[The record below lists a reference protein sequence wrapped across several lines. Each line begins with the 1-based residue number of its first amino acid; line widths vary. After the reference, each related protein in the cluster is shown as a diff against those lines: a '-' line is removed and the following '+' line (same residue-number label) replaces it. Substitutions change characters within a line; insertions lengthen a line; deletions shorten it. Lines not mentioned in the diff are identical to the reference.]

1 MTKQLN
7 KHLCMAT
14 MVMGITLFNSAMAV
28 EVHKD
33 RKGDTLAIGI
43 TTADSD
49 REHAPFS
56 PLPPHN
62 PYTGPSGTS
71 TMHGNSASSDST
83 YNPGPGN
90 GPVTINSQNLNAVFP
105 TILMG
110 SDGLLVA
117 VGVHYLNQTPYVYL
131 LDPDTLSVLATQ
143 KLVKSTTS
151 DLAGGIYS
159 YMDPQNRLVLV
170 NAAGYLQRIA
180 HTQQFDGTWTLTI
193 SESINIGYSTVVGLV
208 PDYDGRI
215 WFATAQGV
223 SNGEGAVVGY
233 YDPKTKK
240 ISVYTLPNGEQVA
253 NSISAS
259 PDGVA
264 VASTSALYLFRAK
277 NNIASQIW
285 RQLYDQGPARKPGQL
300 SWGTG
305 ATPTFFGPNTG
316 FEYITITDNASPQ
329 ENILVYKARSGK
341 LIGSQP
347 FLTARVNS
355 GTEDS
360 AIASGKSIFV
370 PSTYGYNYPP
380 SATTGPSEP
389 ASATFEGG
397 MQRVDVLPNE
407 RGLVT
412 VWMNQ
417 ALASTTVPRLSIK
430 DKLIYTVT
438 IDQTTGVYSLVTINP
453 DTGEVTNTTPLGSG
467 DNYNTLQMVGNI
479 APTGILYQGT
489 VNGLFSVKAD

>member
-1 MTKQLN
+1 MKN
-7 KHLCMAT
+7 H
-14 MVMGITLFNSAMAV
+14 IFFNTLLLISLYTVTSFPVESAG
-28 EVHKD
+28 K
-33 RKGDTLAIGI
+33 
-43 TTADSD
+43 
-49 REHAPFS
+49 HAPFS

-62 PYTGPSGTS
+62 PYMGPSGTS

-83 YNPGPGN
+83 YNPGPGS
-90 GPVTINSQNLNAVFP
+90 GPVIINMQNLNAVFP

-117 VGVHYLNQTPYVYL
+117 VGVHYINQTPYVYL
-131 LDPDTLSVLATQ
+131 LDPNTLSVLATQ

-170 NAAGYLQRIA
+170 NSAGYLQRIA
-180 HTQQFDGTWTLTI
+180 HTQQSDGSWMLTI
-193 SESINIGYSTVVGLV
+193 NENINIGYSDVVGLV
-208 PDYDGRI
+208 PDYHGRV

-233 YDPKTKK
+233 YDPKTKQ
-240 ISVYTLPNGEQVA
+240 ISVFTLPNGEQVA

-259 PDGVA
+259 PYGIA
-264 VASTSALYLFRAK
+264 VASTSALYLFKAK

-285 RQLYDQGPARKPGQL
+285 RQPYDQGPARKPGQL

-305 ATPTFFGPNTG
+305 ATPTFFGPITG
-316 FEYITITDNASPQ
+316 FEYVTITDNASPQ
-329 ENILVYKARSGK
+329 ENILVYKVRSGK

-347 FLTARVNS
+347 LLTAGVNS

-360 AIASGKSIFV
+360 AVASGKSIFV
-370 PSTYGYNYPP
+370 PSTYGYSYPP

-389 ASATFEGG
+389 VSAPFIGG
-397 MQRVDVLPNE
+397 MQRVDVLPNGK
-407 RGLVT
+407 GLVT

-417 ALASTTVPRLSIK
+417 ALESTTVPRLSIK
-430 DKLIYTVT
+430 DKLIYAVT
-438 IDQTTGVYSLVTINP
+438 IDQTTGVYSLVTIDP
-453 DTGEVTNTTPLGSG
+453 DTGGITNTTPLGSG

-479 APTGILYQGT
+479 SPSGILYQGT
-489 VNGLFSVKAD
+489 VNGLFTAIAQ